1 MAGQLQNITVSLT
14 AEQFAQLEE
23 MKKLSGKDTT
33 TIVRNAL
40 LELHKSIMQ
49 DEDIKQKEKLN
60 SLLDVQ

>member
-49 DEDIKQKEKLN
+49 DEDSKQKEKLN

>member
-1 MAGQLQNITVSLT
+1 MAGQPQNITVSLT

-33 TIVRNAL
+33 TIVRSAL
-40 LELHKSIMQ
+40 SELHKRIMQ